1 MNLNTIIL
9 SDPAYET
16 NRMCSTEVIFMQLT
30 TNLLIGSIAA
40 IEIGSTIVVKKLLK
54 RRSRII
60 VE

>member
-1 MNLNTIIL
+1 MRLAVVCVRR
-9 SDPAYET
+9 S
-16 NRMCSTEVIFMQLT
+16 FMQLT

-40 IEIGSTIVVKKLLK
+40 IEIGSAIVVRKLIR

>member
-1 MNLNTIIL
+1 MRLTVYV
-9 SDPAYET
+9 SGGY
-16 NRMCSTEVIFMQLT
+16 FMQLT

-40 IEIGSTIVVKKLLK
+40 IEIGSAIVVKKLLK

>member
-1 MNLNTIIL
+1 MRLIV
-9 SDPAYET
+9 Y
-16 NRMCSTEVIFMQLT
+16 VGGGYFMQLT